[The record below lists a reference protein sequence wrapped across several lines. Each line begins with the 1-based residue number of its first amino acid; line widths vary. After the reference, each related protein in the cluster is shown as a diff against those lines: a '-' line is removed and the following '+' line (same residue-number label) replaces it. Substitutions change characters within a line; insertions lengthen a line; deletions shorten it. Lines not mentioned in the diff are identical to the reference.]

1 MRKKLQPWKGKHLS
15 SGGRFILTNS
25 SLSSIPTYLMG
36 IYLLHEGTHK
46 AMDTIRSSFFWR
58 GDSDRAKYH
67 MIKWENVCLPKD
79 FGGLGIINTW
89 VMNESLLLKWV
100 WRLLQ
105 NSRDDKCCQL
115 LRAKYLQRKPIMLCR
130 GGWILVLERDK
141 QDQAQHK
148 LGGLLS
154 QLTTGGVSDFGKMC
168 GFWIFP

>member
-1 MRKKLQPWKGKHLS
+1 MRGLTKQWTQLGALS
-15 SGGRFILTNS
+15 FGV
-25 SLSSIPTYLMG
+25 
-36 IYLLHEGTHK
+36 
-46 AMDTIRSSFFWR
+46 